1 MQSMSRHP
9 YRTLSVL
16 SVLLAC
22 ALLLTGIAT
31 ADDWPHWRGPDRTG
45 ISKET
50 GWSPKA
56 PAVLWRAKIGVGF
69 SSFSV
74 ADGLLYTMG
83 NVNDK
88 DIVYCFD
95 AETGKENWKY
105 SYPCARMPKLY
116 EGGPNATPTVDGE
129 KVYTLSKAGYIACLG
144 AADGQLLW
152 SKKVKAAMPK
162 WGFSGSALIAGDTV
176 IFNVGPNGLA
186 LNKMTGEPVWAS
198 GNGAAGYATP
208 VPFVCGDTPALA
220 MFSKASLLAVATRT
234 GKVLWELPWVTR
246 YDVNAADPVVSGDT
260 IFISSGYDHGCAMVK
275 FTGAG
280 AFKVWENKNMRNHFN
295 STVLWEGYLYGFD
308 EKTLKCLD
316 PKTGDVKWAQKDLG
330 KGSLILADGKL
341 IVLSEKG
348 KLVIAPPSPDG
359 FTPVSELQVFS
370 PPTRT
375 KCWTAP
381 VLANGRIYARKV
393 VLKGKESEIV
403 CIDVKAK

>member
-9 YRTLSVL
+9 FRTLSVL
-16 SVLLAC
+16 TVLIAC
-22 ALLLTGIAT
+22 ALLASLGA
-31 ADDWPHWRGPDRTG
+31 AEDWPHWRGPDRTG

-50 GWSPKA
+50 GWSPAK
-56 PAVLWRAKIGVGF
+56 PKVLWRAKIGVGF

-74 ADGLLYTMG
+74 AKGRLYTMG
-83 NVNDK
+83 NVDDK

-95 AETGKENWKY
+95 AETGKAIWKHTY
-105 SYPCARMPKLY
+105 ACDRMPKLY

-129 KVYTLSKAGYIACLG
+129 YVYTLSKAGYIACLG
-144 AADGQLLW
+144 AADGKMSW

-162 WGFSGSALIAGDTV
+162 WGFSGSALIEGNTV
-176 IFNVGPNGLA
+176 IFNIGPNGLA
-186 LNKMTGEPVWAS
+186 LNKMTGEPVWES

-208 VPFVCGDTPALA
+208 VPFICGDRPALA
-220 MFSKASLLAVATRT
+220 MFSKASLLAVATDS
-234 GKVLWELPWVTR
+234 GKVLWEFPWQTR
-246 YDVNAADPVVSGDT
+246 YDVNAADPVIAGDT
-260 IFISSGYDHGCAMVK
+260 IFISSGYDRGCAMVK
-275 FTGAG
+275 FTGSSAT
-280 AFKVWENKNMRNHFN
+280 KVWENKNMRNHFN

-316 PKTGDVKWAQKDLG
+316 PKTGDVKWAQQDLG

-359 FTPVSELQVFS
+359 FKPISQLQVFGEK
-370 PPTRT
+370 T

-381 VLANGRIYARKV
+381 VLANGRIYVRKV

-403 CIDVKAK
+403 CVDVKAK